1 MIINSISLQN
11 FRQFYGNNNKITFSS
26 DAPNVI
32 FATNGG
38 GKSAILN
45 AFTWAFYDSFSP
57 SFKLKEQIVNK
68 RAIAEANV
76 EDEITATVKIIFTHD
91 GAQYVV
97 IKSKTATKTDE
108 LNNWENKSG
117 TDLNMQS
124 NPGDGDWKGVDDPIA
139 TITRIIPKDIHNY
152 FFFDG
157 ERMEKMVA
165 EDTGKRKELKNAAN
179 KLSGIEIIDRA
190 IKHLNSAATAF
201 EKELGSSGNT
211 ELTKFLNDKKEASGR
226 TKELKD
232 RNLEIDKEQKICDKA
247 IEKIERQLKENKAT
261 QILQDRRDECKE
273 EIQDKLEPAL
283 NKINKSLIDLISKK
297 GYAFFTDDLLIKC
310 EEQIERMRMAGELP
324 KGIKKQFVEDLLL
337 KEKCICHSAL
347 IEGSEERKHVVKW
360 RSKAGLEDVEERA
373 MKIGGQIK
381 FFKGESDNSTDT
393 LIDLRDK
400 KRNLKLKMSK
410 LEEELAEISDKLTN
424 VTELQLAALEN
435 KKIKFEDNKSDM
447 LIEFN
452 GNTGRILEIEIAVKK
467 LDEKIQK
474 IETGQIQT
482 RLAQKRLNSSN
493 EAVKTLQEMLHSF
506 QIDFKERLQKSMQ
519 DNFSKITTLPYY
531 PVISDD
537 FVVSLLEDSTGQPH
551 AVGESTGESQ
561 VLSVTFILGLVQ
573 EIRNHVSGE
582 EMLATEDNSYPI
594 VMDSPF
600 GQLGTQYRTGV
611 AKFIP
616 SIADQTIIL
625 VSETQWREEVENA
638 LEELNP
644 KAHCLTYHN
653 PATDAPNITGHIYN
667 QEVHLQLKSDE
678 YEWTSIKEL

>member
-1 MIINSISLQN
+1 MIINSISLEN
-11 FRQFYGNNNKITFSS
+11 FRQFYGNNNKISFSS
-26 DAPNVI
+26 EAPNVI

-45 AFTWAFYDSFSP
+45 AFTWAFYNSFSP
-57 SFKLKEQIVNK
+57 SFKLRDQIVNK
-68 RAIAEANV
+68 RAIAEANTQDKV
-76 EDEITATVKIIFTHD
+76 TATVKIIFTHD
-91 GAQYVV
+91 GDQYVV
-97 IKSKTATKTDE
+97 IKSKTATKTDAS
-108 LNNWENKSG
+108 NNWENESG
-117 TDLNMQS
+117 SSLNMQS
-124 NPGDGDWKGVDDPIA
+124 NPGDGNWKGIDDPIE
-139 TITRIIPKDIHNY
+139 TIARIIPKDIHNY

-157 ERMEKMVA
+157 ERMEKMVS
-165 EDTGKRKELKNAAN
+165 EDSGKRKELKNAAN

-190 IKHLNSAATAF
+190 IKHISSAANVF
-201 EKELGSSGNT
+201 EKELGSSGNS
-211 ELTKFLNDKKEASGR
+211 ELAGLLAEKKGQVDKVKKLQE
-226 TKELKD
+226 
-232 RNLEIDKEQKICDKA
+232 RNNEIDAEQKKCDKE
-247 IEKIERQLKENKAT
+247 ITKIETKLKENQAT
-261 QILQDRRDECKE
+261 KELQDRRDKCKE
-273 EIQDKLEPAL
+273 EIQEKLEPAL
-283 NKINKSLIDLISKK
+283 NKINKKLISLISQK
-297 GYAFFTDDLLIKC
+297 GYTFFTDDLLLRC
-310 EEQIERMRMAGELP
+310 EEQIEKMRKAGELP
-324 KGIKKQFVEDLLL
+324 KGIKKQFVEDLLS
-337 KEKCICHSAL
+337 KEQCICHSAL
-347 IEGSEERKHVVKW
+347 IEGTEERKHVIEW

-373 MKIGGQIK
+373 MKVGGQIQ
-381 FFKGESDNSTDT
+381 FFKDESNNSTDT
-393 LIDLRDK
+393 LNELKVK

-410 LEEELAEISDKLTN
+410 LEDELAEISSKLIN
-424 VTELQLAALEN
+424 VSEVRLAELEN
-435 KKIKFEDNKSDM
+435 KKIKFEGNKSDM

-452 GNTGRILEIEIAVKK
+452 GNTGRISEIENSIKK
-467 LDEKIQK
+467 LDEKIQR

-493 EAVKTLQEMLHSF
+493 ESVKTLQEMLHSF
-506 QIDFKERLQKSMQ
+506 QIDFKDRLQTSMQ
-519 DNFSKITTLPYY
+519 ENFSRITTLPYY

-582 EMLATEDNSYPI
+582 EMLATDDNSYPI

-611 AKFIP
+611 AEFIP

-638 LEELNP
+638 LESHSP

-653 PATDAPNITGHIYN
+653 PTLNAVDIKGNFYGN
-667 QEVHLQLKSDE
+667 EVYLQRKSDE